1 MITLPNDVPGR
12 CLPRAQLELAPLR
25 VTPQPRIA
33 IISPAPLLIP
43 FKPLWQNIAIIL
55 VKNTKYTPIED
66 QVRLLLLG
74 NIPKME
80 VTDC

>member
-1 MITLPNDVPGR
+1 MCLDGVFLEHNLNLPHY
-12 CLPRAQLELAPLR
+12 ALR

-66 QVRLLLLG
+66 QVRLLLLLLG